1 MKILITGANRGLG
14 LELAKTWIAGGH
26 EVWGSART
34 ADPAD
39 FLALGPAGA
48 ISFDLGDEASIVAGF
63 EALATQIDSLD
74 LLVNCAGIDA
84 RAFGIEDPRG
94 PFDVEPE
101 PFTEVIRINAT
112 GPMLVTREAL
122 PLLRAGNDANSTN
135 AIVLN
140 VSSQLGSMQVA
151 ATKGRDTS
159 YCVSKAALNMWSV
172 KAARALHGEQIAVIM
187 LHPGWVSTDM
197 GGPAAQLTPTESA
210 TSIVAVVDELTFDDT
225 GRFINWDG
233 SEHPW

>member
-1 MKILITGANRGLG
+1 MKIFITGANRGLG
-14 LELAKTWIAGGH
+14 LELARTWLGAGH

-34 ADPAD
+34 TDPAA

-48 ISFDLGDEASIVAGF
+48 VTLDLGDEASIVAGF
-63 EALATQIDSLD
+63 DALAPQIGSLD
-74 LLVNCAGIDA
+74 LLVNCAGLDA

-94 PFDVEPE
+94 PFDVAAEHVN
-101 PFTEVIRINAT
+101 EVMRINAT

-122 PLLRAGNDANSTN
+122 PLLRAGTN
-135 AIVLN
+135 PMVLN

-172 KAARALHGEQIAVIM
+172 KAAQALRDEGIAVVM

-197 GGPAAQLTPTESA
+197 GGPQAQLTPTESA
-210 TSIVAVVDELTFDDT
+210 TSIVAAVASLTFEDT
-225 GRFINWDG
+225 GRFIKWDG
-233 SEHPW
+233 TDHPW